1 MAEIRVATLVSLGE
15 PLKIGAVEKPAPG
28 PTDVLVK
35 VAACGIVPNAANI
48 VNGHTKHLIPELP
61 AVLGLDVT
69 GTIEA
74 VGEHVVGLEVGQRVY
89 VDPHLTCGTCKSCRS
104 GRIDLCWWGTLR
116 GYFSNTPLGQPLL
129 RRYPL
134 GGFSEYVVSPDRNI
148 AVLPDSIDL
157 MSAARLGYMGTSF
170 AGLRRARVAP
180 GRTVL
185 INGVT
190 GTLGVAATVLALAMG
205 ATKVLGIGRNKD
217 TLERVRKLGPRRVD
231 VVSSDDVEDLA
242 GWVRERTKGQGVD
255 ALYDCLGAGASCVST
270 SALIG
275 AVAAGGRAIL
285 VGGSVEGEITQS
297 YIQAY
302 SDVSVAG
309 SMWFLPGDIDDLIAL
324 IDSGVVDL
332 SYLEHHKFPLD
343 QVNEALAFVGA
354 RPGGFANAVVVP
366 A

>member
-1 MAEIRVATLVSLGE
+1 MDDIRVATLVSLGE
-15 PLKIGAVEKPAPG
+15 PLKIGVAEKPKPG

-48 VNGHTKHLIPELP
+48 VNGLTKHLLPDLP

-89 VDPHLTCGTCKSCRS
+89 VDPHLTCGTCKSCRA

-116 GYFSNTPLGQPLL
+116 GYFSNTPLGRPLL
-129 RRYPL
+129 RRYPV
-134 GGFSEYVVSPDRNI
+134 GGLSEYVVSPDRNI

-157 MSAARLGYMGTSF
+157 VAAARLGYMCTSF

-205 ATKVLGIGRNKD
+205 ATKILGIGRNRE
-217 TLERVRKLGPRRVD
+217 TLERVRQMDPRRVE
-231 VVSSDDVEDLA
+231 VVSSEDVEDLA
-242 GWVRERTKGQGVD
+242 AWVRDRTNGLGAD
-255 ALYDCLGAGASCVST
+255 AMYDCLGAGASSAST
-270 SALIG
+270 SSLIG

-297 YIQAY
+297 YVQAY
-302 SDVSVAG
+302 GDVSVAG
-309 SMWFLPGDIDDLIAL
+309 SMWFLPGDIDDLIAM

-332 SYLEHHKFPLD
+332 SYLEHHEFILD
-343 QVNEALAFVGA
+343 QVNEAMAFVAA
-354 RPGGFANAVVVP
+354 RPGGFANTVVVP
-366 A
+366 T

>member
-1 MAEIRVATLVSLGE
+1 MADIRVATLVAFGE
-15 PLKIGAVEKPAPG
+15 PLKLDSIEKPVPG

-35 VAACGIVPNAANI
+35 VAACGIVPNASNI
-48 VNGHTKHLIPELP
+48 VKGLTKHLIPEP
-61 AVLGLDVT
+61 PTVLGLDVT

-89 VDPHLTCGTCKSCRS
+89 LDPHLTCGTCKSCRA

-129 RRYPL
+129 RRYPI
-134 GGFSEYVVSPDRNI
+134 GGFSEYVVSPDRNV
-148 AVLPDSIDL
+148 AVLPDSIDFVA
-157 MSAARLGYMGTSF
+157 AARLGYMCTSF
-170 AGLRRARVAP
+170 AGLRRARVTA

-185 INGVT
+185 INGAT

-205 ATKVLGIGRNKD
+205 ATKVLGIGRNKE
-217 TLERVRKLGPRRVD
+217 TLERVRQMDPRRVE
-231 VVSSDDVEDLA
+231 VVSSDDVDDLP
-242 GWVRERTKGQGVD
+242 GWVRQQTKGLGVD
-255 ALYDCLGAGASCVST
+255 AMYDCLGAGASSAST

-275 AVAAGGRAIL
+275 AVASGGRAIL

-302 SDVSVAG
+302 GDVSVAG
-309 SMWFLPGDIDDLIAL
+309 SMWFLPGDLDDLIAL

-332 SYLEHHKFPLD
+332 SYLENHEYPLE
-343 QVNEALAFVGA
+343 QVNEALDFVGA
-354 RPGGFANAVVVP
+354 RQGGFNNTVVVP
-366 A
+366 S